1 MENIGTLPLHALK
14 VNEKVFG
21 GCGCGL
27 PMKSQ
32 NVTMQGGECGC
43 GKKIPLVRMTAGNKN
58 DKNDLPLEAGLTN
71 YLDLNGL
78 SPLQKKKFKKAA
90 DILKIKNN
98 LNYSLSNSAV
108 EKSGRL
114 HKNKYILS
122 ENLKDDML
130 DDIRVKEKKVSLSPR
145 LSPVTRSM
153 ARKASKLAEQMEMGE
168 LSTNKNS
175 GLLLQ
180 KTRNVL
186 RNIVND
192 SKEFKTLSPY
202 PSYPPYPMSC
212 NDLTETQKMYAL
224 NANNGVKGQYR
235 LFQMSILPSQKR
247 KLNRSPTNPGKN
259 KYVKDVAALWKKAKQ
274 CV

>member
-27 PMKSQ
+27 PMKPK
-32 NVTMQGGECGC
+32 NLTVQGGECGC
-43 GKKIPLVRMTAGNKN
+43 GKKIPFVKMTAG
-58 DKNDLPLEAGLTN
+58 DKNDLHLQAGLTN

-78 SPLQKKKFKKAA
+78 SPLQKKKFKRAA

-114 HKNKYILS
+114 HKNKYSLS
-122 ENLKDDML
+122 ENLKDNML
-130 DDIRVKEKKVSLSPR
+130 DDIRLKEKTVSMSPR

-153 ARKASKLAEQMEMGE
+153 ARKASKLAEQMELGE

-175 GLLLQ
+175 GILLQ
-180 KTRNVL
+180 KTRSVL

-192 SKEFKTLSPY
+192 SKEFKTLPPY
-202 PSYPPYPMSC
+202 PKYPMSC
-212 NDLTETQKMYAL
+212 DDLTETQKMYAL
-224 NANNGVKGQYR
+224 NANSGVKGQYR

-259 KYVKDVAALWKKAKQ
+259 KYVKDVAALWKKAKE

>member
-1 MENIGTLPLHALK
+1 MENIGTLPLQALK
-14 VNEKVFG
+14 INEKVFG

-27 PMKSQ
+27 PMKPKNFS
-32 NVTMQGGECGC
+32 MQGGECGC
-43 GKKIPLVRMTAGNKN
+43 GKKIPLVKMSAGDTN
-58 DKNDLPLEAGLTN
+58 DSHLQAGLTN

-78 SPLQKKKFKKAA
+78 SPLQKRKFKKAA

-114 HKNKYILS
+114 NKNKYILD
-122 ENLKDDML
+122 EDLKDDML
-130 DDIRVKEKKVSLSPR
+130 DDIRVKEKKVSNSPR

-153 ARKASKLAEQMEMGE
+153 ARKASKLAEQMEFGE

-175 GLLLQ
+175 RLLLQ
-180 KTRNVL
+180 KTQSVL
-186 RNIVND
+186 RNVVND
-192 SKEFKTLSPY
+192 SNEFKNLS
-202 PSYPPYPMSC
+202 SYPKYPMSC
-212 NDLTETQKMYAL
+212 NDLTETQKLYAL
-224 NANNGVKGQYR
+224 NANSGIKGQYR